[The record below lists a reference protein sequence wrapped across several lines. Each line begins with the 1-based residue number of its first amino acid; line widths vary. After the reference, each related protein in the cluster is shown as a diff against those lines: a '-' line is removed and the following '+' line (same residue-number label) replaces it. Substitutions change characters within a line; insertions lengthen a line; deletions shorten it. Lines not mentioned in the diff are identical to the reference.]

1 MAKGISSAERRYQD
15 YLRQRGVQTAN
26 AYARS
31 LASKRNAEVRR
42 ALAVLAE
49 QYSIENWEAAIN
61 ILINETAYLPD
72 WYRGVIVQ
80 SGLPAVSST
89 AKSLAGS
96 ADAVKPYLGTFEERL
111 TDYAVNRAGQE
122 IVSVTGTFKETIQQT
137 IGKAVTED
145 PNIGVE
151 KLSKRIAKDMG
162 VENGW
167 QARRIAQT
175 EMMNGL
181 AEGGEE
187 AAQFLD
193 IDYTK
198 QWCISGVGN
207 SRETHIMM
215 DGVTVERDGWFQLVD
230 CRMRYPHDTESN
242 PPAGE
247 IINCAC
253 SCIRRPK

>member
-15 YLRQRGVQTAN
+15 YLRQRGMQTAN
-26 AYARS
+26 AFART
-31 LASKRNAEVRR
+31 LARKRNEEVRR
-42 ALAVLAE
+42 ALAELTRY
-49 QYSIENWEAAIN
+49 YSIENWEAAIN
-61 ILINETAYLPD
+61 AIINESAYLPD
-72 WYRGVIVQ
+72 WYRGVIVK
-80 SGLPAVSST
+80 SGLPAVSAT
-89 AKSLAGS
+89 AKALAGS
-96 ADAVKPYLGTFEERL
+96 ADAVKPYLNTFEAQLNE
-111 TDYAVNRAGQE
+111 YARDRAGVE
-122 IVSVTGTFKETIQQT
+122 ITSVTGTFKETIQAS
-137 IGKAVTED
+137 IRDAIADD

-151 KLSKRIAKDMG
+151 KLSKRISRDLG

-207 SRETHIMM
+207 SRETHIAM
-215 DGVTVERDGWFQLVD
+215 DGVTVERDGLFQLVD
-230 CRMRYPHDTESN
+230 CQMRYPHDTQSN
-242 PPAGE
+242 PPASE

-253 SCIRRPK
+253 SCIRRPL

>member
-1 MAKGISSAERRYQD
+1 MAKGISKAERRYQD

-26 AYARS
+26 AYART
-31 LASKRNAEVRR
+31 LARKRNDEVRR
-42 ALAVLAE
+42 ALAELARY
-49 QYSIENWEAAIN
+49 YSIENWEAAIN
-61 ILINETAYLPD
+61 TLINENAYLPD
-72 WYRGVIVQ
+72 WYRGVIVK

-89 AKSLAGS
+89 AIALAGS
-96 ADAVKPYLGTFEERL
+96 ADAVKPYLGTFEKQL
-111 TDYAVNRAGQE
+111 NDYARERAGQE
-122 IVSVTGTFKETIQQT
+122 IVSVTGTFKETIQT
-137 IGKAVTED
+137 SIRDAIAED

-167 QARRIAQT
+167 QTRRIAQT

-207 SRETHIMM
+207 SRESHIAM
-215 DGVTVERDGWFQLVD
+215 DGVTVERDGLFQLAD
-230 CRMRYPHDTESN
+230 CVMRYPHDTQYN
-242 PPAGE
+242 PPAAQ
-247 IINCAC
+247 IVNCAC